1 MAGETMSG
9 PVRRQVKLFAQLRSA
24 HLERAHQ
31 GEPATVFYRGRRF
44 DFDESLLPGL
54 DVRQRGALATGWSL
68 FRSAAEVV
76 EVNEPLMAN
85 GLVRT
90 SVALAALDAR
100 RLLRRREALVVT
112 YAIENRDPF
121 ASPAGSGLRT
131 RVRRG
136 VERRLAE
143 HVSRHLDR
151 IAFGTPAAEELYTS
165 LLGPSLRRATTR
177 SVPAVAA
184 ACDCRDGDDDHPGD
198 DRLVAFL
205 GALSAR
211 KGVPQLMATWPEVVR
226 GRPGT
231 RLALRGAGPLAA
243 EVAAWTGT
251 VPGAGLVEGASREE
265 VHALLRRADVLVL
278 LSQPTPT
285 WREQVGLPLVEA
297 LAHGCA
303 VVTTTESGLAPWL
316 AAHGHHVLPPDAA
329 PQEVAAAVLAAL
341 AEARPRASV
350 LADLPAEDG
359 RLAAE
364 RWLTA
369 APGRG

>member
-1 MAGETMSG
+1 MSG

-31 GEPATVFYRGRRF
+31 GEPATVFHRDRRF
-44 DFDESLLPGL
+44 DFDETLLPGL
-54 DVRQRGALATGWSL
+54 DVRQLGALATGWAL

-76 EVNEPLMAN
+76 EVNEPLMAH

-100 RLLRRREALVVT
+100 RLLRRRDALVVS

-121 ASPAGSGLRT
+121 RSPAGTGLRT
-131 RVRRG
+131 RLRRG
-136 VERRLAE
+136 VERRLAG

-151 IAFGTPAAEELYTS
+151 LAFGTPDAEQLYAT
-165 LLGPSLRRATTR
+165 LLGPALRRTTTR
-177 SVPAVAA
+177 AVPAVSA
-184 ACDCRDGDDDHPGD
+184 ACDCLSGADTGSIGGEG
-198 DRLVAFL
+198 LVVFL
-205 GALSAR
+205 GALGAR
-211 KGVPQLMATWPEVVR
+211 KGVPQLMAAWPEVAR
-226 GRPGT
+226 RRPGT

-243 EVAAWTGT
+243 EVAAWTHT
-251 VPGAGLVEGASREE
+251 VPGAGLVEGASRQE

-303 VVTTTESGLAPWL
+303 VVTTSESGLAPWL
-316 AAHGHHVLPPDAA
+316 AAHGHRVLSPAAA
-329 PQEVAAAVLAAL
+329 PEEVADAVLAAL
-341 AEARPRASV
+341 SEARPRASV

-364 RWLTA
+364 RWLTGEPDHA
-369 APGRG
+369 A